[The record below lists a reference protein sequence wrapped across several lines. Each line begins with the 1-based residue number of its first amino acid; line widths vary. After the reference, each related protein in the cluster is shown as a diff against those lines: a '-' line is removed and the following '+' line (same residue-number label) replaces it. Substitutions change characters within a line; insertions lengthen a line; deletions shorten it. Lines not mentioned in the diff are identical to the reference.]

1 MEKFEIADLNSIIQ
15 TAAKGEECPA
25 GDLTD
30 IHLHTCLSQL
40 YADYN
45 EQRKTKEDCA
55 RLKASYVAAWKA
67 DKELLASYHKYIQD
81 FNAAI
86 RNAEQTGVQ
95 LHKAENLHDFAMGAA
110 KILEAVIGEVGL
122 QKKVS
127 ELK

>member
-1 MEKFEIADLNSIIQ
+1 MDSALLESIVKA
-15 TAAKGEECPA
+15 AAKGEECPA

-30 IHLHTCLSQL
+30 IHLHTCLTQL
-40 YADYN
+40 YLDYN
-45 EQRKTKEDCA
+45 AQRRTVDECT
-55 RLKASYVAAWKA
+55 RLKAHYVAAWKA
-67 DKELLASYHKYIQD
+67 DKELLAAYHKYTQD

-95 LHKAENLHDFAMGAA
+95 LHKAETLLEFAMGAA

-122 QKKVS
+122 RKKVG